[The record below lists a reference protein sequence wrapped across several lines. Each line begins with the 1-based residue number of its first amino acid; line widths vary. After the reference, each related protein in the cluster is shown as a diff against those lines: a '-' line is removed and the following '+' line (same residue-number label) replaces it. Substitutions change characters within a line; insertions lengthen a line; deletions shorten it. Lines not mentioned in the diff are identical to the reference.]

1 MPEDDGDRLKKIEE
15 KLDAISSQLTELKM
29 DVIKREDQ
37 LESRIQLLED
47 WKRRVE
53 QEPKNTYYKWA
64 LIASWVS
71 IFIAAVAVILK

>member
-1 MPEDDGDRLKKIEE
+1 MPEDDSERLKKIEE
-15 KLDAISSQLTELKM
+15 KLDEISNQLTELKM
-29 DVIKREDQ
+29 DVLKRTDQ

-53 QEPKNTYYKWA
+53 QEPKYNYYKWA

-71 IFIAAVAVILK
+71 IFIAAVAIVLK